1 MKRGFQT
8 AAPINDRSRECL
20 SWQCFSST
28 MGSDA
33 YSSAEGDFL
42 RALQFAL
49 RATQVRAAAA
59 VACGAVSSA
68 DREDIEQEGLIAC
81 WRALPHFD
89 PDRASLRT
97 FVEHVVASHLASLR
111 RARLCR
117 PRLQPLDDDQ
127 HEVGSAWAGD
137 IELRSD
143 VQRVLDG
150 ISDADR
156 KLALVLAEHTPTE
169 ASRLVGV
176 ARSTVYERIRHIRGA
191 FVDAGL
197 CPRAARRP

>member
-8 AAPINDRSRECL
+8 AAAINDRSRECL
-20 SWQCFSST
+20 SWKCFSST

-33 YSSAEGDFL
+33 HSSAEGDLL

-59 VACGAVSSA
+59 VASGAVSTS

-97 FVEHVVASHLASLR
+97 FVEHVVASHLA
-111 RARLCR
+111 
-117 PRLQPLDDDQ
+117 
-127 HEVGSAWAGD
+127 
-137 IELRSD
+137 
-143 VQRVLDG
+143 
-150 ISDADR
+150 
-156 KLALVLAEHTPTE
+156 
-169 ASRLVGV
+169 
-176 ARSTVYERIRHIRGA
+176 
-191 FVDAGL
+191 
-197 CPRAARRP
+197 